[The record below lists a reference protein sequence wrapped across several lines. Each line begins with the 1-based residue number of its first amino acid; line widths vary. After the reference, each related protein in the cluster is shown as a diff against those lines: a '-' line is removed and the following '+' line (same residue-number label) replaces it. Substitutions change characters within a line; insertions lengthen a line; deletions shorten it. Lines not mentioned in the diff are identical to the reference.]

1 MINFVSYLNS
11 APAGNKN
18 PHKREVL
25 ERFSQGVRS
34 CGDQSTAYNGT
45 TMIPANVAFIQGWV
59 HERSGN
65 SPHLTIRKN
74 VIAHQKKNNQHT
86 LVVDSNLF
94 NYVDGN
100 KLKHYSRYSFDG
112 VFPTTGKYFNSIV
125 DPTRWLQIQ
134 QDIGITLKDWKQDG
148 EYILICTQR
157 NGGWS
162 MGQLDVPT
170 WLASTIS
177 QIKKFTDRPIVV
189 RPHPG
194 DKAAVSYL
202 NKQDPR
208 YKLSTNQFITDDF
221 KRAKAVI
228 TYNSSPGV
236 AGAIEGVPVFVTDP
250 TPQVSQAF
258 DVANTDLSKIENP
271 LYPERQQWIERLSM
285 CHWNFDEITNGTA
298 WQHIRQFIGQ

>member
-1 MINFVSYLNS
+1 MISFVSYVNS

-25 ERFSQGVRS
+25 ERFAKGVS
-34 CGDQSTAYNGT
+34 AFGDNSIAHYSTNL
-45 TMIPANVAFIQGWV
+45 IPAQVAFIQGWV

-65 SPHLTIRKN
+65 SPHLMMRKQ
-74 VIAHQKKNNQHT
+74 VIAHQKSSNTHT

-112 VFPTTGKYFNSIV
+112 VFPTTGEYFGSIV
-125 DPTRWLQIQ
+125 DPMRWTQIAR
-134 QDIGITLKDWKQDG
+134 DTGIVMKDWQTDG

-162 MGQLDVPT
+162 MGGLDVPT
-170 WLASTIS
+170 WLTQTIAK
-177 QIKKFTDRPIVV
+177 IKQYTDRPIIV

-194 DKAAVSYL
+194 DGGSAQYL
-202 NKQDPR
+202 KTNDPR
-208 YKLSTNQFITDDF
+208 YKLSTNKLIVDDL
-221 KRAKAVI
+221 KNAKAVI

-236 AGAIEGVPVFVTDP
+236 AGAIEGIPVFVTDP
-250 TPQVSQAF
+250 NPKVSQAF
-258 DVANTDLSKIENP
+258 DVANTDLSLIENP
-271 LYPERQQWIERLSM
+271 LYPERQQWIERLAM
-285 CHWNFDEITNGTA
+285 CHWNFDEISNGTA
-298 WQHIRQFIGQ
+298 WAHIRKFV